1 MSFAENFALSGV
13 AAIFS
18 KTVAAPFDRV
28 KLLVQ
33 CQGEMLKQGTIMRS
47 YNGVIDCIVQ
57 IFRNEGLLSFY
68 RGNLPACLR
77 YFPAQVQV
85 FFEINK
91 IIDEFFFRSR
101 LSILLSKI
109 RLEQC
114 LNRTETIPI

>member
-1 MSFAENFALSGV
+1 MDFIKSIELIFRFFRVQKGNRHLSFAENFALSGV

-33 CQGEMLKQGTIMRS
+33 CQGEMLKQGTIMRP
-47 YNGVIDCIVQ
+47 YNGIIDCIVQ

-77 YFPAQVQV
+77 YFPTQVRV
-85 FFEINK
+85 FF
-91 IIDEFFFRSR
+91 
-101 LSILLSKI
+101 
-109 RLEQC
+109 
-114 LNRTETIPI
+114 